1 MSAFAISVA
10 TIDVVALRRT
20 LEHAGAGAVVT
31 FEGTVRDHS
40 AGRPVLRLA
49 YDAFAPLAAKEG
61 ERILAEARE
70 RFAIA
75 HVACAH
81 RTGTLEIGE
90 VAVWVGVAAA
100 HRAAAFDACRYV
112 IDELKQRVPIWKK
125 EFYADGEGRWSPGA
139 G

>member
-1 MSAFAISVA
+1 MSDFAIAVA
-10 TIDVVALRRT
+10 AIDATALRQR
-20 LEHAGAGAVVT
+20 LEDAGAGAVVT
-31 FEGTVRDHS
+31 FEGTVRNHS

-49 YDAFAPLAAKEG
+49 YEAFSPLAVKEG

-75 HVACAH
+75 RLACTH
-81 RTGTLEIGE
+81 RTGTLAIGE

-100 HRAAAFDACRYV
+100 HRGAAFDACRYV

-125 EFYADGEGRWSPGA
+125 EFYSDGESGWIEHP
-139 G
+139 

>member
-1 MSAFAISVA
+1 MSDFAIAVA
-10 TIDVVALRRT
+10 AIDATALRQR
-20 LEHAGAGAVVT
+20 LEDAGAGAVVT
-31 FEGTVRDHS
+31 FEGTVRNHS

-49 YDAFAPLAAKEG
+49 YEAFSPLAVKEG

-75 HVACAH
+75 RIACTH
-81 RTGTLEIGE
+81 RTGTLAIGE

-100 HRAAAFDACRYV
+100 HRGAAFDACRYV

-125 EFYADGEGRWSPGA
+125 EFYSDGESGWIEHP
-139 G
+139 

>member
-1 MSAFAISVA
+1 MSDFAIAVA
-10 TIDVVALRRT
+10 AIDATALRQG
-20 LEHAGAGAVVT
+20 LEDAGAGAVVT
-31 FEGTVRDHS
+31 FEGTVRNHS

-49 YDAFAPLAAKEG
+49 YEAFSPLAVKEG

-75 HVACAH
+75 RIACTH
-81 RTGTLEIGE
+81 RTGTLAIGE

-100 HRAAAFDACRYV
+100 HRGAAFDACRYV

-125 EFYADGEGRWSPGA
+125 EFYSDGESGWIEHP
-139 G
+139 